1 MIRKIHNKYIPIVL
15 IIVLLLII
23 TITGVLSFDTTKSF
37 FITNQYGH
45 QVELF
50 GSGIYARDSY
60 FRAPIF
66 MGTDFTMLFLV
77 IPLFLIGILYDY
89 KKDKIKSKVFISS
102 LIAVVLYYSA
112 SISFGVIYNAFHLLY
127 IALFGLSLF
136 TLVYLIRDIEYSL
149 TTNNISKPIN
159 IKGINIFLILSGIS
173 LFIAWLPDIIP
184 TLITNET
191 LSLIEVYTTEIT
203 YVIDMGIISPLM
215 FICLFLLK
223 KGKSLGTIL
232 LDNLLTLCIIMGV
245 ILPIQTIFQILAGI
259 FIPLPVLI
267 IKVGIFVLLA
277 SFALYFKI
285 KLTKQLK

>member
-1 MIRKIHNKYIPIVL
+1 MIKKFQNKDIPIIL
-15 IIVLLLII
+15 IILLLSII
-23 TITGVLSFDTTKSF
+23 AISGILAFDTTQSYF
-37 FITNQYGH
+37 VTNQYGH

-66 MGTDFTMLFLV
+66 IGTDFTMLFLV
-77 IPLFLIGILYDY
+77 VPLFLIGIVYDY
-89 KKDKIKSKVFISS
+89 KKNNIKSKIFISS

-112 SISFGVIYNAFHLLY
+112 SISFGVIYNSFHLLY
-127 IALFGLSLF
+127 ITLFGLSLF
-136 TLVYLIRDIEYSL
+136 TLLYKIRAVEKYIEKNSIS
-149 TTNNISKPIN
+149 NNIN

-184 TLITNET
+184 TIINSET
-191 LSLIEVYTTEIT
+191 LPLIEVYTTEIT

-245 ILPIQTIFQILAGI
+245 ILPIQTVFQLLAGI

-267 IKVGIFVLLA
+267 IKVGIFILLA
-277 SFALYFKI
+277 IFALYFKI
-285 KLTKQLK
+285 RLIKQLQ